1 ILVNPRTKKSH
12 MARRDTVV
20 RNFLDVGGSSTTVID
35 LPEIPFSEMEFPDME
50 ILDNSIQ
57 LDTVSSDNESIISS
71 YEEEYNFITKTQS
84 KKGKKSGKQ
93 GKWSIP
99 LPMEFSKTFFSDDEN
114 NEARLNENLSE
125 EEEDLDD
132 NEINFNAPDSYEEND
147 NQTEP
152 ADTTN
157 AFTWIVFGL

>member
-1 ILVNPRTKKSH
+1 SH

-35 LPEIPFSEMEFPDME
+35 LSEILFSEMEFPDME
-50 ILDNSIQ
+50 ISDNPIQ
-57 LDTVSSDNESIISS
+57 LDTVSSNNESIISL

-84 KKGKKSGKQ
+84 KKGKN
-93 GKWSIP
+93 
-99 LPMEFSKTFFSDDEN
+99 LENNDEN
-114 NEARLNENLSE
+114 NEAGLNENLSE
-125 EEEDLDD
+125 KKEDLDD

-147 NQTEP
+147 NSTEP

-157 AFTWIVFGL
+157 AST